1 MKTTKTITKLL
12 AFALV
17 LCMAVSMFAS
27 CGSNDTL
34 MTMTIDG
41 TAYTL
46 TEQEFS
52 LLMTIKKLDY
62 EKVMALPKPKRRNP
76 IRPNIFWRV
85 LIYLLTFIGMAGTK
99 FTYETVG
106 GFLKNELIMYIKIV
120 IGKVI

>member
-62 EKVMALPKPKRRNP
+62 CCSMYMPRYLDTVDTWSKENSCSVKV
-76 IRPNIFWRV
+76 
-85 LIYLLTFIGMAGTK
+85 
-99 FTYETVG
+99 
-106 GFLKNELIMYIKIV
+106 
-120 IGKVI
+120 